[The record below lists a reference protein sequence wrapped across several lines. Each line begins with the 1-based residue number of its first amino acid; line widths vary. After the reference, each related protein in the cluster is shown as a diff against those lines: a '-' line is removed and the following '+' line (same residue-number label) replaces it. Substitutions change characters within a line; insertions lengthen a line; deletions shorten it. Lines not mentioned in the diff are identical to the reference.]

1 MKLLD
6 PNDPFFRKPAT
17 RWVTVLVPL
26 AMAALEMSMG
36 SPGWAMLFLATG
48 VFAFWVLIVKGPDK
62 GGPGSDGPG
71 TGGPDQ
77 G

>member
-6 PNDPFFRKPAT
+6 PNDPFFRHPAT

-26 AMAALEMSMG
+26 GMGALELSMG
-36 SPGWAMLFLATG
+36 SPGWAMLFLGAG
-48 VFAFWVLIVKGPDK
+48 VFAFVVLIVKGPDQ
-62 GGPGSDGPG
+62 GGPGK
-71 TGGPDQ
+71 GGPDQ